1 MIEKLK
7 DKREFD
13 LFSGGIERLKD
24 VKVLLIYPP
33 LRLSKKPLSPPVG
46 LLSLAATLEKSG
58 AIVEILDLNML
69 RLNFSELKKELRKRQ
84 FNIIGMGGMATVYY
98 YIKFLAKYI
107 KTEFPNVPLIGG
119 GTVCSGSPDVVI
131 NNTLL
136 DAIVLGE
143 GEPVI
148 IDLIDAMVNHG
159 DMTNIEGIVF
169 KNDKGEIQ
177 KNNPRPRMEN
187 LDDLPY
193 PAYHLVEM
201 KKYIENLY
209 INKRKTNS
217 VSDQRII
224 ELNIDKEKAKRPIM
238 LFTKRGCPY
247 KCDFCYRNFGQRVIS
262 HSVQYVL
269 DHMKFLEE
277 KYNTVSF
284 LIEDETFNTDRKW
297 ILKFCNQLISEKRN
311 YLIAIG
317 NGLRANLIDDEI
329 IGSMKQAGFC
339 SIGVGIESFYDLS
352 LKDMVKLQTAEIITN
367 AIETINSHGLHFAS
381 AQFLYGYPSD
391 CKESMKINVDMCK
404 KLGLKSAGFA
414 IPCPYPGT
422 ALYQRALHEELITD
436 EEGWLLELSDKDISD
451 RVINMSGKSDKF
463 LKTQIAKGEDEI
475 RMYFIRK
482 QFPVIGHVLT
492 IFQYV
497 GRWFGID
504 SFIAIKGFK
513 DGLISIFVHH
523 RMPSN
528 MLKSGGAND
537 THIKDE
543 VFKWMKYDIQN

>member
-1 MIEKLK
+1 MIEALK
-7 DKREFD
+7 GKKKVD
-13 LFSGGIERLKD
+13 LYSGGVDRLKD

-33 LRLSKKPLSPPVG
+33 LRLSKKPLCPPVG
-46 LLSLAATLEKSG
+46 LMLLASVLEKSG
-58 AIVEILDLNML
+58 AIVEVLDLNML
-69 RLNFSELKKELRKRQ
+69 RLSFSELKKELGARE
-84 FNIIGMGGMATVYY
+84 FDIVGLGGMATVYY
-98 YIKFLAKYI
+98 YIKFLAKYL
-107 KTEFPNVPLIGG
+107 KTEYPSVPIIGG
-119 GTVCSGSPDVVI
+119 GTVCSGSPDVVM

-148 IDLIDAMVNHG
+148 IDLIDAMVNNSEK
-159 DMTNIEGIVF
+159 MSIEGIVF
-169 KNDKGEIQ
+169 RDSTGTIHKT
-177 KNNPRPRMEN
+177 NPRPRMEN

-201 KKYIENLY
+201 EKYIENLY

-217 VSDQRII
+217 VSDLRIQ
-224 ELNIDKEKAKRPIM
+224 ELNINREKAKRPVL

-247 KCDFCYRNFGQRVIS
+247 KCDFCYRNFGRRVIG

-277 KYNTVSF
+277 KFNTVNF
-284 LIEDETFNTDRKW
+284 LIEDETFNTDKKW
-297 ILKFCNQLISEKRN
+297 ILAFCNQLISEKRN

-352 LKDMVKLQTAEIITN
+352 LKDMVKLQTAKIITN
-367 AIETINSHGLHFAS
+367 AIEIINKHGLHFAS

-391 CKESMKINVDMCK
+391 CKESMKTNVEMCK

-422 ALYQRALHEELITD
+422 ALYQRALDEGMITD

-463 LKTQIAKGEDEI
+463 LKAQIAKGEDEI

-482 QFPVIGHVLT
+482 DIPVLGHLLT
-492 IFQYV
+492 VVQYV

-504 SFIAIKGFK
+504 AFVTIKGFK

-523 RMPSN
+523 KMPSK

-543 VFKWMKYDIQN
+543 VFEWMKY